1 MTKYVALRS
10 RNFGE
15 FAVLSLRNVAR
26 TALYM
31 HNGSLATLA
40 DVVAHQFGIGRRALA
55 RQRRAVVARA
65 TFERAGEVTN

>member
-15 FAVLSLRNVAR
+15 YAVLSLRN
-26 TALYM
+26 
-31 HNGSLATLA
+31 
-40 DVVAHQFGIGRRALA
+40 
-55 RQRRAVVARA
+55 VARA